1 MGLFGDPFG
10 HARATGADLPH
21 SPPWRESNRPHV
33 PERRGIEKLGKSL
46 EALPRLGL
54 LIVEEIVLFGHSG
67 SLRTHGWGLPDEP
80 VAAVAEPERAPRT
93 SSLLEQGRA
102 PSDGSFLR
110 RSADSGRPRL
120 PCFYG
125 RSPHRQP
132 LSAAER
138 RTNLSCGGRRGRH
151 SGLNRLLGEVPPPQ
165 LQCPLEVVLGRPF
178 VVHREVGHGEA
189 VRGAGQPLHVAADAL
204 PL

>member
-80 VAAVAEPERAPRT
+80 VAAVAEPERARRT

-102 PSDGSFLR
+102 PSDAKGVTDSAARGARQRVSGGADRAWRQSAPRRPAAGCVPRRDGSSVRASSRLVGETVTSNEMRELHQRQCEHRFRERVYEEAKILRQLHHRHPSFLLR
-110 RSADSGRPRL
+110 
-120 PCFYG
+120 Y
-125 RSPHRQP
+125 
-132 LSAAER
+132 
-138 RTNLSCGGRRGRH
+138 
-151 SGLNRLLGEVPPPQ
+151 
-165 LQCPLEVVLGRPF
+165 
-178 VVHREVGHGEA
+178 
-189 VRGAGQPLHVAADAL
+189 
-204 PL
+204 